1 MRAVFLTFFLLMGC
15 GLGETA
21 AVAQDPVAARP
32 LSREAEALIAPVLD
46 AIEGERA
53 RQAALPPPAN
63 DRERLERLGRLDQ
76 APRQVLGQIDLSS
89 LPAAEREAAGS
100 AMWGAIWVM
109 DTANMAAL
117 LEMVPPE
124 GWFLKSVY
132 GEEAARAA
140 FLIVQHSGLEHWRR
154 FVPLLEPLVATGE
167 VDGGQ
172 YALMYDRLQTSQ
184 GLPQRYGSQMTC
196 RDSRW
201 VLFELEDQDRVDE
214 WRTEMG
220 LGPLADYVAR
230 FADQPP
236 CD

>member
-1 MRAVFLTFFLLMGC
+1 MKAAFLSLFLLVGC
-15 GLGETA
+15 GLGETPSA
-21 AVAQDPVAARP
+21 AQDAVAARP
-32 LSREAEALIAPVLD
+32 LSGEAQTLIAPVLD
-46 AIEGERA
+46 AIEAEKA

-76 APRQVLGQIDLSS
+76 APRQALGQIDLSS
-89 LPAAEREAAGS
+89 LPDAEREAAGS
-100 AMWGAIWVM
+100 AMWGAIWRM
-109 DTANMAAL
+109 DVANMAAL

-124 GWFLKSVY
+124 GWFHKSVY

-140 FLIVQHSGLEHWRR
+140 FHIVQHSGLEHWRR

-201 VLFELEDQDRVDE
+201 VLFELEDHDRVDE

-220 LGPLADYVAR
+220 MGPLADYVAR